1 MKIHTALYFCL
12 FGIIIIII
20 TCSPALAISEFAL
33 GLNGGI
39 TYEPNSIEDIT
50 TRYNLAMENYYNN
63 NAGTEISQI
72 SVPYSPVFGLNI
84 RYQFNFFFFRIGY
97 HYTAPFQT
105 IKGSVTPPGGL
116 KNTIKIDVFQASA
129 PATIGLLVP
138 MGERTLFFI
147 GGGPSLHHASI
158 TITQSNPVQTSPV
171 FNFNTID
178 GSLSSNKRDSYSAAF
193 VGYHLMIGA
202 EIPVH
207 EKFTLSVEWIHQE
220 GKSHPIENDGVDAN
234 DIDVTSPS
242 RSVSVTGDFL
252 LFGINYYIA
261 F

>member
-1 MKIHTALYFCL
+1 MKINNAVHICL
-12 FGIIIIII
+12 FGVLCVIIV
-20 TCSPALAISEFAL
+20 CSPVFAIGEFAL

-39 TYEPNSIEDIT
+39 TYDPNSIEDLT
-50 TRYNLAMENYYNN
+50 TRYDLAMENYYTN
-63 NAGTEISQI
+63 NAGTDISQI
-72 SVPYSPVFGLNI
+72 AVPYSPVFGLNV

-105 IKGSVTPPGGL
+105 IKGSITPPGGV

-138 MGERTLFFI
+138 MGQRTLFFI
-147 GGGPSLHHASI
+147 GGGPSLHHASV
-158 TITQSNPVQTSPV
+158 TITQSNPVQSSPA

-207 EKFTLSVEWIHQE
+207 EKFTLTVEWIHQE
-220 GKSHPIENDGVDAN
+220 GKSHPIDNDGVDAN
-234 DIDVTSPS
+234 DLEVAAPS
-242 RSVSVTGDFL
+242 KSISVTGDFL